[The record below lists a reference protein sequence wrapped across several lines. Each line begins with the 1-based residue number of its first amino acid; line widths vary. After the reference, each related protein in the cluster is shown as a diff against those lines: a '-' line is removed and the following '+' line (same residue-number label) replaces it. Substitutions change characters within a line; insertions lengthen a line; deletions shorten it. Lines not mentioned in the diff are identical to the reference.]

1 MNGFY
6 EKHRDELDTTHM
18 KRGGSHLYPSHFH
31 QNAEIYILKDGGYR
45 ISVNGE
51 ERNLT
56 SGSILFIDSFDIHEY
71 PDDSRCD
78 DCVLII
84 PYHLM
89 ARFNSLRGNRRPT
102 SPIITSTELVDRIT
116 YIIDTFLVDSDSAA
130 VRDDATSLILS
141 LLYEAME
148 FEGREDKSEASLI
161 RSILFYIQDNYR
173 TDISRDA
180 VARALGY
187 TPEHISRVFNKHL
200 GRGLN
205 DYINSLRLAYIEY
218 RQTEA
223 DPPSI
228 TDLIY
233 EAGFGSEQT
242 YYRAKRKRG
251 EVSRGERSEQ
261 GF

>member
-6 EKHRDELDTTHM
+6 EKHRDELIITHL
-18 KRGGSHLYPSHFH
+18 KRCGSHLFPSHFH
-31 QNAEIYILKDGGYR
+31 QNAEIYILKSGEYR

-51 ERNLT
+51 EHRLT
-56 SGSILFIDSFDIHEY
+56 SGSILLIDSFDIHEY
-71 PDDSRCD
+71 PDDRLCD

-102 SPIITSTELVDRIT
+102 SPVITSAELVDRII
-116 YIIDTFLVDSDSAA
+116 YIIDTFLKGNDSVA
-130 VRDDATSLILS
+130 VCDDATALILS

-148 FEGREDKSEASLI
+148 FEGRDDKSEASLI

-173 TDISRDA
+173 TDITRDA
-180 VARALGY
+180 IARALGY
-187 TPEHISRVFNKHL
+187 TPEHISRVFKKHL
-200 GRGLN
+200 ARGLN

-251 EVSRGERSEQ
+251 
-261 GF
+261 